1 VDDTAEGA
9 VDGVTVTDPATMRRA
24 VAAAAVGNITEW
36 FDFGV
41 YGYLATTIEAEF
53 FPPGPLSQVAVFAT
67 FAIAFFFR
75 PLGGLFFGPLGDRIG
90 RTKVLSITVILM
102 ALGTFLIGLIPSY
115 ASIGLAAPILLV
127 AARVLQGFS
136 TGGEYA
142 GAMTFIAEYAP
153 DRRRGYFGSFL
164 ELGTFVG
171 YALGATIASVLPL
184 VLSAESMSSWGWRI
198 PFFVALPLGIV
209 GVYLRVKLEETPAFQ
224 TLLSESEEREGTQ
237 VKDGLKLIFT
247 KYLPTFVMVGGVVV
261 AWNVTNYMLTSYMP
275 TYLETT
281 VDQHGGTSI
290 DSTTSSWLQIAVL
303 WLAVGAA
310 ACVNATHAAVY
321 AFSSLHWRS
330 IGFSGEAVGWLWAV
344 AVLAEIA
351 VFLFAG
357 SIAARGLVGLRWIAI
372 AAVAAALRFGAM
384 SADPDLAVT
393 FLLQLLHGVTFG
405 CMHLGTLAAVSA
417 LSPEARRAA
426 AQGRLV
432 AASAL
437 VMGLTTI
444 LSGYLYRLFG
454 PGVFLAMVPVALLG
468 LVLAVLAILRAR
480 GDTGYGGRIGYG
492 E

>member
-1 VDDTAEGA
+1 MSPIRNVPSAIRMTASTG
-9 VDGVTVTDPATMRRA
+9 
-24 VAAAAVGNITEW
+24 
-36 FDFGV
+36 
-41 YGYLATTIEAEF
+41 
-53 FPPGPLSQVAVFAT
+53 PGPVDHGHPDGTGHV
-67 FAIAFFFR
+67 
-75 PLGGLFFGPLGDRIG
+75 PDR
-90 RTKVLSITVILM
+90 
-102 ALGTFLIGLIPSY
+102 AHPSY

-303 WLAVGAA
+303 WLAV
-310 ACVNATHAAVY
+310 
-321 AFSSLHWRS
+321 F
-330 IGFSGEAVGWLWAV
+330 I
-344 AVLAEIA
+344 I
-351 VFLFAG
+351 
-357 SIAARGLVGLRWIAI
+357 
-372 AAVAAALRFGAM
+372 
-384 SADPDLAVT
+384 P
-393 FLLQLLHGVTFG
+393 
-405 CMHLGTLAAVSA
+405 
-417 LSPEARRAA
+417 
-426 AQGRLV
+426 
-432 AASAL
+432 
-437 VMGLTTI
+437 
-444 LSGYLYRLFG
+444 
-454 PGVFLAMVPVALLG
+454 LLG
-468 LVLAVLAILRAR
+468 RSPTAPGASRSCGSVRA
-480 GDTGYGGRIGYG
+480 G
-492 E
+492 

>member
-1 VDDTAEGA
+1 MDDTAEGA
-9 VDGVTVTDPATMRRA
+9 VDGVTVTEPATMRRA

-153 DRRRGYFGSFL
+153 DRRRGYLGSFL

-184 VLSAESMSSWGWRI
+184 VLSPENMSSWGWRI

-224 TLLSESEEREGTQ
+224 NMLSESEEREGTQ

-247 KYLPTFVMVGGVVV
+247 KYLPTFIMVGGVVV
-261 AWNVTNYMLTSYMP
+261 A
-275 TYLETT
+275 
-281 VDQHGGTSI
+281 
-290 DSTTSSWLQIAVL
+290 
-303 WLAVGAA
+303 
-310 ACVNATHAAVY
+310 
-321 AFSSLHWRS
+321 
-330 IGFSGEAVGWLWAV
+330 
-344 AVLAEIA
+344 
-351 VFLFAG
+351 
-357 SIAARGLVGLRWIAI
+357 
-372 AAVAAALRFGAM
+372 
-384 SADPDLAVT
+384 
-393 FLLQLLHGVTFG
+393 
-405 CMHLGTLAAVSA
+405 
-417 LSPEARRAA
+417 
-426 AQGRLV
+426 
-432 AASAL
+432 
-437 VMGLTTI
+437 
-444 LSGYLYRLFG
+444 
-454 PGVFLAMVPVALLG
+454 
-468 LVLAVLAILRAR
+468 
-480 GDTGYGGRIGYG
+480 
-492 E
+492 